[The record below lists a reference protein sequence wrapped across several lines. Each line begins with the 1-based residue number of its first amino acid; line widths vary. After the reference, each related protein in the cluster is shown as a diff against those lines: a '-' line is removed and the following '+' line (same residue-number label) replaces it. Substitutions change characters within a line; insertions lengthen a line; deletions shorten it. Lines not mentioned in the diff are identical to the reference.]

1 MRINI
6 TVPIL
11 TLFFY
16 YFFFIINLTLDH
28 QVVGARQ

>member
-1 MRINI
+1 MEHIDMRINI

-11 TLFFY
+11 TD
-16 YFFFIINLTLDH
+16 FIINLTLDH